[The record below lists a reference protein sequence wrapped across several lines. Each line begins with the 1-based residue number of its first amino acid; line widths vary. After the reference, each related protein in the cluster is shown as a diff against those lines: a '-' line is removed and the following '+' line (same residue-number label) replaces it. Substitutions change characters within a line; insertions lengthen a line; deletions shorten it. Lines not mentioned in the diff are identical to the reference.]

1 MELKKGK
8 LILSFI
14 IPSVANLGIPPMHYY
29 LKYVCFPFYLFASTE
44 STTQDMNTQ
53 ISSEAVLQHK
63 ILKAIP

>member
-14 IPSVANLGIPPMHYY
+14 TPSMANLGIPPMHHY
-29 LKYVCFPFYLFASTE
+29 LKYVCFPFDLFAYTE
-44 STTQDMNTQ
+44 ITTQGMNTQ
-53 ISSEAVLQHK
+53 SSSEAVLQHK

>member
-14 IPSVANLGIPPMHYY
+14 IPSMANLGIPPVHRC
-29 LKYVCFPFYLFASTE
+29 LKYVCLPFYLFARTG

-53 ISSEAVLQHK
+53 ISSEAILQHK